1 MNQTISILDLSTL
14 ELHYWLKDGSH
25 TMDAHIFNKCE
36 YEFLGVVKELASTL
50 KIKVDVEV
58 EPIENGGIRAWFKFY
73 RENRDAVKLAF
84 LIFLLTDLF
93 CTPLKTTIE
102 KVTEKVLEQV
112 FEDPE
117 IKRLENEK
125 KKAELELDIAK
136 IKAETERQCKSL
148 DDNKIQKRRSNYYET
163 LSQCNKVEKITI
175 GASDTSREKD
185 FISKDILAKDFELF
199 IMTSDELEPD
209 QDDKAVIEIISPVL
223 KKGKY
228 QWLGIYQ
235 GEVIQFKMKSNEFK
249 TMVLSGQIPFKNGSS
264 IICLL
269 IRNKKIDSQGE
280 VKITGYEV
288 TEVYNYFE
296 NDTPIETPEGR
307 RKRQRKE
314 NEGKQLSLF
323 DETDFSGV

>member
-58 EPIENGGIRAWFKFY
+58 EPLENGGIRAWFKFY
-73 RENRDAVKLAF
+73 LENRDAVKLAF

-148 DDNKIQKRRSNYYET
+148 DENKIQKRRSNYYET

-228 QWLGIYQ
+228 HWLGIYQ

-249 TMVLSGQIPFKNGSS
+249 TMVLSGQVPFKNGSS
-264 IICLL
+264 ITCLL
-269 IRNKKIDSQGE
+269 IRNKKIDNQGD

-314 NEGKQLSLF
+314 DEENQLSLF
-323 DETDFSGV
+323 DETVFQ

>member
-14 ELHYWLKDGSH
+14 ELHYWLNDGSH

-58 EPIENGGIRAWFKFY
+58 VPLESGGIRAWFKFY

-117 IKRLENEK
+117 IRRLENEK
-125 KKAELELDIAK
+125 KKAELVLDIAK

-148 DDNKIQKRRSNYYET
+148 DENKIQKRRSNYYET
-163 LSQCNKVEKITI
+163 VSQCNKVEKITI
-175 GASDTSREKD
+175 RASDASREKD

-199 IMTSDELEPD
+199 IMTSDDLEPD

-249 TMVLSGQIPFKNGSS
+249 TMVLSGQVPFKNGSS
-264 IICLL
+264 ITCLL
-269 IRNKKIDSQGE
+269 IRDKKIDNQGD

-307 RKRQRKE
+307 RRRQRKE
-314 NEGKQLSLF
+314 NEENQLNLF
-323 DETDFSGV
+323 DEMNFQ

>member
-1 MNQTISILDLSTL
+1 MNQTISILDMSTL
-14 ELHYWLKDGSH
+14 ELHYWLNDGSH

-58 EPIENGGIRAWFKFY
+58 VPLENGGIRAWFKIY
-73 RENRDAVKLAF
+73 RENRDAVKLAV

-125 KKAELELDIAK
+125 KKAELELDLAK

-148 DDNKIQKRRSNYYET
+148 DENKIQKRRSNYYET
-163 LSQCNKVEKITI
+163 VSQCNKVEKITI
-175 GASDTSREKD
+175 GASDASREKD

-249 TMVLSGQIPFKNGSS
+249 TMVLSGQVPFKNGSS
-264 IICLL
+264 ITCLL
-269 IRNKKIDSQGE
+269 IRNKKIDSQGD
-280 VKITGYEV
+280 VKITGNEV

-307 RKRQRKE
+307 RRRQRKE
-314 NEGKQLSLF
+314 DEENQLSLF
-323 DETDFSGV
+323 DEMDFQ

>member
-1 MNQTISILDLSTL
+1 MNQTRSILDMSTL
-14 ELHYWLKDGSH
+14 ELHYWLNDGSH

-58 EPIENGGIRAWFKFY
+58 VPLENGGIRAWFKFY

-148 DDNKIQKRRSNYYET
+148 DENKIQKRRSNYYET
-163 LSQCNKVEKITI
+163 VSQCNKVEKITI
-175 GASDTSREKD
+175 GASDASREKD

-249 TMVLSGQIPFKNGSS
+249 TMVLSGQVPFKNGSS
-264 IICLL
+264 ITCLL
-269 IRNKKIDSQGE
+269 IRNKKIDSQGD

-307 RKRQRKE
+307 RRRQRKE
-314 NEGKQLSLF
+314 DEESQLSLF
-323 DETDFSGV
+323 DEMDFQ

>member
-58 EPIENGGIRAWFKFY
+58 EPLENGGIRAWFKFY

-148 DDNKIQKRRSNYYET
+148 DENKIQKRRSNYYET

-209 QDDKAVIEIISPVL
+209 QDYMAVIEIISPVL

-249 TMVLSGQIPFKNGSS
+249 TMVLSGQVPFKNGSS
-264 IICLL
+264 ITCLL
-269 IRNKKIDSQGE
+269 IRNKKIDNQGD

-314 NEGKQLSLF
+314 DEENQLSLF
-323 DETDFSGV
+323 DETDFQ

>member
-1 MNQTISILDLSTL
+1 MNQTISILDMSTL
-14 ELHYWLKDGSH
+14 ELHYWLNDGSH

-58 EPIENGGIRAWFKFY
+58 VPLENGGIRAWFKIY
-73 RENRDAVKLAF
+73 RENRDAVKLAV

-125 KKAELELDIAK
+125 KKAELELDLAK

-148 DDNKIQKRRSNYYET
+148 DENKIQKRRSNYYET
-163 LSQCNKVEKITI
+163 VSQCNKVEKITI
-175 GASDTSREKD
+175 GASDASREKD

-235 GEVIQFKMKSNEFK
+235 GEVIQFKMKSNE
-249 TMVLSGQIPFKNGSS
+249 
-264 IICLL
+264 CC
-269 IRNKKIDSQGE
+269 QGR
-280 VKITGYEV
+280 
-288 TEVYNYFE
+288 F
-296 NDTPIETPEGR
+296 R
-307 RKRQRKE
+307 SRMALQ
-314 NEGKQLSLF
+314 
-323 DETDFSGV
+323 

>member
-1 MNQTISILDLSTL
+1 MNQTISILDLSTF

-58 EPIENGGIRAWFKFY
+58 EPLENGGIRAWFKFY

-117 IKRLENEK
+117 FKRLENEK

-148 DDNKIQKRRSNYYET
+148 DENKIQKRRSNYYET

-209 QDDKAVIEIISPVL
+209 QDDMAVIEIISPVL

-249 TMVLSGQIPFKNGSS
+249 TMVLSGQVPFKNGSS
-264 IICLL
+264 ITCLL
-269 IRNKKIDSQGE
+269 IRNKKIDNQGD

-314 NEGKQLSLF
+314 DEENQLSLF
-323 DETDFSGV
+323 DETDFQ

>member
-1 MNQTISILDLSTL
+1 MKSSLTILDVETI
-14 ELHYWLKDGSH
+14 ELHYWLNDGSH

-58 EPIENGGIRAWFKFY
+58 VPLENGGIRAWFKFY

-148 DDNKIQKRRSNYYET
+148 DENKIQKRRSNYYET
-163 LSQCNKVEKITI
+163 VSQCNKVEKITI
-175 GASDTSREKD
+175 GASDASREKD

-249 TMVLSGQIPFKNGSS
+249 TMVLSGQVPFKNGSS
-264 IICLL
+264 ITCLL
-269 IRNKKIDSQGE
+269 ICNKKIDSQGD

-307 RKRQRKE
+307 RKRQKRE
-314 NEGKQLSLF
+314 F
-323 DETDFSGV
+323 DEKQQELFTEEDFK

>member
-58 EPIENGGIRAWFKFY
+58 EPLENGGIRAWFKFY
-73 RENRDAVKLAF
+73 LENRDAVKLAF

-148 DDNKIQKRRSNYYET
+148 DENKIQKRRSNYYET

-249 TMVLSGQIPFKNGSS
+249 TMVLSGQVPFKNGSS
-264 IICLL
+264 ITCLL
-269 IRNKKIDSQGE
+269 IRNKKIDNQGD

-314 NEGKQLSLF
+314 DEENQLSLF
-323 DETDFSGV
+323 DETVFQ

>member
-1 MNQTISILDLSTL
+1 MSQTISILDLSTL

-58 EPIENGGIRAWFKFY
+58 EPLENGGIRAWFKFY

-148 DDNKIQKRRSNYYET
+148 DENKIQKRRSNYYET

-249 TMVLSGQIPFKNGSS
+249 TMVLSGQVPFKNGSS
-264 IICLL
+264 ITCLL
-269 IRNKKIDSQGE
+269 IRNKKIDNQGD

-314 NEGKQLSLF
+314 YEENQLSLF
-323 DETDFSGV
+323 DETDFQ

>member
-1 MNQTISILDLSTL
+1 MKQTISILDMSTL
-14 ELHYWLKDGSH
+14 ELHYWLSDGSH

-58 EPIENGGIRAWFKFY
+58 VPLENGGIRAWFKFY
-73 RENRDAVKLAF
+73 REKRDAVKLAF

-148 DDNKIQKRRSNYYET
+148 DENKIQKRRSNYYET
-163 LSQCNKVEKITI
+163 VSQCNKVEKITI
-175 GASDTSREKD
+175 GASDASREKD
-185 FISKDILAKDFELF
+185 CISKDILAKDFELF

-249 TMVLSGQIPFKNGSS
+249 TMVLSGQVPFKNGSS
-264 IICLL
+264 ITCLL
-269 IRNKKIDSQGE
+269 IRNKKIDSQGD

-288 TEVYNYFE
+288 IEVYNYFE

-307 RKRQRKE
+307 RRRQRKE
-314 NEGKQLSLF
+314 DEENQLSLF
-323 DETDFSGV
+323 DEMDF